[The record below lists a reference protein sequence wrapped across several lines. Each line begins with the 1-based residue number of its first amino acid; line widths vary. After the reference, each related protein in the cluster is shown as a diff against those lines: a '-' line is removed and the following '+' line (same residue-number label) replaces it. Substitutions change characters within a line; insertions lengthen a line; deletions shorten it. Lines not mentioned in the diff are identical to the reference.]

1 MRNKLKNISQLIT
14 RLALSIGFLYP
25 VADRLGFLGAPD
37 SGVNW
42 GDWKH
47 FTDYSQTVMAFLPR
61 ALSDLNALIATIL
74 EIIFAMSLLLGFKI
88 RIAAIGSA
96 VLTLL
101 FATSMIISNGV
112 LAPIKYPVF
121 VFVGASLLLAQMD
134 YFKWSIDSLL
144 IGSDK
149 TSKHH

>member
-14 RLALSIGFLYP
+14 RLALGIGFLYP
-25 VADRLGFLGAPD
+25 VADRLGFLGAPG

-47 FTDYSQTVMAFLPR
+47 FTDYSHTVMAFLPR

-74 EIIFAMSLLLGFKI
+74 EIIFGMSLLLGFKI
-88 RIAAIGSA
+88 RVTAIGSA
-96 VLTLL
+96 ILTLL
-101 FATSMIISNGV
+101 FALSMIISNGI

-144 IGSDK
+144 IGTDK
-149 TSKHH
+149 TGKH